1 MNTMQAKD
9 IQAYLG
15 AYRKEALDQRVLT
28 MWGKGVPPPVAP
40 PPLVVPPIVV
50 SLPAAGGGMLHGAQK
65 GYQALGRLVEKH
77 PGKVTLGIAGA
88 YATLLYAA
96 DKISKRSQGAP
107 VVMTEEQA
115 KAPSTGATP
124 APATPTTTPAPTK
137 EKAPL
142 LTPGQKNLMIGG
154 GVGLGAVA
162 TLYLIDKALSRKTKR
177 APKPRGTYYNG

>member
-15 AYRKEALDQRVLT
+15 AYCKEAWDPKDALGNQRVLELMT
-28 MWGKGVPPPVAP
+28 PPAVPPPVA
-40 PPLVVPPIVV
+40 
-50 SLPAAGGGMLHGAQK
+50 GGGVLHSVQK
-65 GYQALGRLVEKH
+65 GYQALGRLAEKH
-77 PGKVTLGIAGA
+77 PGKVTTGAAAAIAALVYG
-88 YATLLYAA
+88 TH
-96 DKISKRSQGAP
+96 KIRQRSKDAP

-115 KAPSTGATP
+115 KAPATP
-124 APATPTTTPAPTK
+124 TTAPTTTAPATPTDTTAPTK

-177 APKPRGTYYNG
+177 APKPRGAYYNG

>member
-15 AYRKEALDQRVLT
+15 AYRKEAWDPKDALGNQRVLDMMT
-28 MWGKGVPPPVAP
+28 PPAVPPPV
-40 PPLVVPPIVV
+40 
-50 SLPAAGGGMLHGAQK
+50 AGGGMLHSVQK
-65 GYQALGRLVEKH
+65 GYQALGRLAEKH
-77 PGKVTLGIAGA
+77 PGKVTTGAAAAIAALVYG
-88 YATLLYAA
+88 TH
-96 DKISKRSQGAP
+96 KIRQRSKDAP

-115 KAPSTGATP
+115 KAPSTGATT
-124 APATPTTTPAPTK
+124 APATPTATSTPEK

-177 APKPRGTYYNG
+177 APKPRGAYYNG

>member
-15 AYRKEALDQRVLT
+15 AYCKEAWDPKDALGNQRILEMMT
-28 MWGKGVPPPVAP
+28 PPAVPP
-40 PPLVVPPIVV
+40 
-50 SLPAAGGGMLHGAQK
+50 PAAGGGVLNSVQK
-65 GYQALGRLVEKH
+65 GYQALGKLAEKH
-77 PGKVTLGIAGA
+77 PGKVTVGA
-88 YATLLYAA
+88 TAA
-96 DKISKRSQGAP
+96 LAALVYGTHKIRQRSKDAP

-115 KAPSTGATP
+115 KAPSTGATTT
-124 APATPTTTPAPTK
+124 PATPTTTPAPTK

-142 LTPGQKNLMIGG
+142 LTPTQKNLLIGG

-162 TLYLIDKALSRKTKR
+162 TLYLIDKTLSRKTRR